1 MKISLALGKTRSI
14 SRETAMSCLT
24 ANLALPGSGS
34 LAAGRRSGYAE
45 LLLGF
50 VGVVLTVLFGTRF
63 LIWFA
68 QNWNLLHNQD
78 ADPVTVFSS
87 MWMGGRWAFLGILI
101 FLIAVLWSLLTSLQI
116 LRSARIPPRLVP
128 PRLG

>member
-1 MKISLALGKTRSI
+1 
-14 SRETAMSCLT
+14 MSCLT